1 MKRSLHKSGGRLRD
15 DWKRLRPRVTRHL
28 LSDVS
33 DRIVRAF
40 HPHKVILF
48 GSYAYGRPHIYSD
61 VDLFVVM
68 PSRESML
75 KRMIR
80 VAEVAD
86 VPFLP
91 MDVLVYTPAEVKARR
106 ALGDYFIE
114 EILTRGKVLYQRGA
128 RRRVGG

>member
-1 MKRSLHKSGGRLRD
+1 MKRSLHKTGGRLRD
-15 DWKRLRPRVTRHL
+15 DWKKLRPRVTRRL
-28 LSDVS
+28 LSDIS
-33 DRIVRAF
+33 ERIVRAF

-48 GSYAYGRPHIYSD
+48 GSYAYGKPHIYSD

-80 VAEVAD
+80 VKEVAD

-91 MDVLVYTPAEVKARR
+91 MDVLVYTHSEVKARR
-106 ALGDYFIE
+106 AIGDHFIE
-114 EILTRGKVLYQRGA
+114 EILTRGEVLYQRG
-128 RRRVGG
+128 